1 MYTEEALQFL
11 RELELNNNKPWW
23 EQNKQRYE
31 DIVRTPSLNLIEEMA
46 PRIADISPHYL
57 AIAKKSGG
65 SMMRPFRDIRF
76 SKDKTPYKTNIGLH
90 FKHRNGKDVHAP
102 GFYFHVGTDGVF
114 LGVGMWHPDGP
125 SLKAIRERIVDKPKT
140 WTTVRDSKAMR
151 KTFRLG
157 GESLK
162 RPPRGFDKEHPEVE
176 DLKRKDHILVCD
188 LGEDWILGDDLP
200 DRLAAKFEAGADYS
214 RWLCSAIGQPF

>member
-1 MYTEEALQFL
+1 MYTDEALQFL

-23 EQNKQRYE
+23 EANKQRYE
-31 DIVRTPSLNLIEEMA
+31 DVVRTPSLTLIEAMA

-114 LGVGMWHPDGP
+114 LGVGMWQPDGP
-125 SLKAIRERIVDKPKT
+125 SLASIRARIDEDPKG
-140 WTTVRDSKAMR
+140 WTRVRDSKAMR
-151 KTFRLG
+151 ATFRLG

-162 RPPRGFDKEHPEVE
+162 RPPRGFDKGHPLIE
-176 DLKRKDHILVCD
+176 DLKRKDHILVAD
-188 LGEDWILGDDLP
+188 LDEGWIVGEDLA
-200 DRLAAKFEAGADYS
+200 DRLAAKFEAGAEYS
-214 RWLCSAIGQPF
+214 AWLCKAIGQPF